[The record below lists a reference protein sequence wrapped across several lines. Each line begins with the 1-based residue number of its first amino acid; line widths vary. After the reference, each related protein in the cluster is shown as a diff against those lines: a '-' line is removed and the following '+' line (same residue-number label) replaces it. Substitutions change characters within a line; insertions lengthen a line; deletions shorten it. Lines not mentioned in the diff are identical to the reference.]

1 MVFSTV
7 ENLLAVVLEFRDIL
21 VSLPVYTAHPNT
33 YSVFLN
39 TKLSLT
45 GCKDRRVFQLTS
57 NYELS

>member
-7 ENLLAVVLEFRDIL
+7 ENLLAVVLELRDIF

-39 TKLSLT
+39 IDGL
-45 GCKDRRVFQLTS
+45 
-57 NYELS
+57 